1 MTAPGSSPPPDS
13 GAALTGGV
21 RLPWDR
27 VPDWLRAEVA
37 GRLGGRIVSAVT
49 QPGGFSPGAAVRL
62 QLAGGR
68 RAFVKAVGAELNPES
83 PGIYR
88 AEARF
93 AAALPPDVPAPGFLG
108 CVDAGGWVALL
119 FEDVDGAMPA
129 QPWRPAELN
138 RVLAAMAD
146 LARTLTPAP
155 VEAPTAAEVHGRSF
169 RGFRMLAG
177 LAASGAASAAGSNGA
192 GAAGGSGAG
201 LDRWTR
207 EHLTALADLE
217 AGWEHAAAGST
228 LAHGDIRSDNILLA
242 GDRVIFVDWPWACSA
257 APWFDLVMM
266 LPSVAMQGGPPPG
279 QILAAH
285 PAAAGADRGA
295 VTAVLA
301 AITGYLLYRSR
312 QPPPPGLPTVRAFQ
326 AAQGKVALAWLK
338 ERTGWS

>member
-1 MTAPGSSPPPDS
+1 MTDPGSSPPPDS

-21 RLPWDR
+21 RLPWER
-27 VPDWLRAEVA
+27 VPGWLRAEVA
-37 GRLGGRIVSAVT
+37 GRLGGRIASAVT

-62 QLAGGR
+62 QLADGR
-68 RAFVKAVGAELNPES
+68 RAFVKAVGAGLNPDS
-83 PGIYR
+83 PDIYR

-93 AAALPPDVPAPGFLG
+93 AAALPPDVPAPGYLG
-108 CVDAGGWVALL
+108 CVDSGGWVALL

-129 QPWRPAELN
+129 QPWRPAELD

-155 VEAPTAAEVHGRSF
+155 VEAPTAAGVHSRSF

-177 LAASGAASAAGSNGA
+177 LAA
-192 GAAGGSGAG
+192 GAAGDSPGPLTG

-217 AGWEHAAAGST
+217 AGWEHAAAGAT

-242 GDRVIFVDWPWACSA
+242 SDRVVFVDWPWACRA

-266 LPSVAMQGGPPPG
+266 LPSIAMQGGPPPG

-285 PAAAGADRGA
+285 PAAASADRGA

-301 AITGYLLYRSR
+301 AITGYMLYRSR

-338 ERTGWS
+338 ERTGWR